1 MQKSN
6 STYLYKYKN
15 SSNYFFRIRTGVVNQ
30 IDYGISADYFVASL
44 QTADYEEA
52 RWLALF
58 IKSKLMEINDMDM
71 SNSGFQNDNEPLLI
85 NGGENEER
93 KLLKQK
99 QQGLRAMMLFR
110 KRLKERFGE
119 LLRAGKAMIE
129 FELDG
134 GAVIAKPFSETERKA
149 FKQHSEDNIPQA
161 LKIGLV
167 EGLVPPVQNDKRETA
182 SFQNDNDTARQ
193 FAASLSMLNT
203 LVSKLAEFKEE
214 RDDFSVDGE
223 IEHEPSVE
231 SQRDVNDAVKMFD
244 NLRNSFDEHQRAE
257 KLKKDE
263 YFTLAYQAPL
273 FLNEKKTEVATK
285 TFKKYE
291 RSFSLLLD
299 HFPQG
304 IDLREFTKV
313 QTQSVKDMLSSLDK
327 HQNVGKSGG
336 RLTPKTKN
344 GMLSNYHSFFSWL
357 DDNTD
362 IKVPNPFGNV
372 SFSKQKNAPKRRS
385 FSNCEVRKILSYD
398 FGHGS
403 EAREFRTD
411 AHWYPKMA
419 LYSGMRLNELSALPL
434 SHIKQDEGGIWYF
447 DLHGLDVKNEASERT
462 VPIAQ
467 YLLDLG
473 ILKYIDGLRVK
484 GEVFLFP
491 QIRKGVSEPGSAGW
505 GDPIS
510 RWFNRTLLKN
520 IGIDSDSEALKR
532 ALVSFHSSRRT
543 VISTCVTNGEEHYLI
558 KRIVGHSVDDDITLS
573 VYADMDKIP
582 LAKLKEVLDKNLT
595 WHKKEVNMN
604 EAVTSTF
611 RLFERWDISDDQKS
625 ALLGVPSSI
634 SLSRVRTEPESVSA
648 FSPDLKDRCILLLDI
663 DAKLDEVFSNPHNVE
678 GYMTMLNNNTPYMG
692 SMPLEL
698 ACSSLEGLKQTH
710 QAIASLANSIG

>member
-30 IDYGISADYFVASL
+30 IGYGISAGYFVASL
-44 QTADYEEA
+44 HTSDYEEA

-71 SNSGFQNDNEPLLI
+71 SNSEFQNDNEPLLI
-85 NGGENEER
+85 TGGKDEEHM
-93 KLLKQK
+93 LLKQK

-110 KRLKERFGE
+110 NRLKERFGE

-129 FELDG
+129 FELDS
-134 GAVIAKPFSETERKA
+134 GAVIPKPISETERKA
-149 FKQHSEDNIPQA
+149 FKQHSEENIPQA
-161 LKIGLV
+161 LKIGLL
-167 EGLVPPVQNDKRETA
+167 EGLVPPVQNDNGESP
-182 SFQNDNDTARQ
+182 SFQNDNDTVKQ

-203 LVSKLAEFKEE
+203 LVSKLTEFKAE

-223 IEHEPSVE
+223 IEQEPSVE

-244 NLRNSFDEHQRAE
+244 NIRNGFDEHQRAE
-257 KLKKDE
+257 KLKKDM
-263 YFTLAYQAPL
+263 YFTLNYQAEA
-273 FLNEKKTEVATK
+273 FLEEKKVEVKADTIE
-285 TFKKYE
+285 KYE
-291 RSFSLLLD
+291 RSFRLLRGV
-299 HFPQG
+299 FPDG

-313 QTQSVKDMLSSLDK
+313 QSKLVKEMLNSLYK
-327 HQNVGKSGG
+327 HQNVGKQGEGLSN
-336 RLTPKTKN
+336 KTKN
-344 GMLSNYHSFFSWL
+344 GILSNYCTFFTWL
-357 DDNTD
+357 DKETEID
-362 IKVPNPFGNV
+362 INNPFSNV
-372 SFSKQKNAPKRRS
+372 SFPKEKGTAKRRS
-385 FSNCEVRKILSYD
+385 HTESEVNQILNYE
-398 FGHGS
+398 FRHGN
-403 EAREFRTD
+403 EARTFRTD
-411 AHWYPKMA
+411 AYWYPKLA
-419 LYSGMRLNELSALPL
+419 LYSGMRLNEISALPL
-434 SHIKQDEGGIWYF
+434 SHIRQSDEGIWYF
-447 DLHGLDVKNEASERT
+447 DLNGLDVKNEASERT
-462 VPIAQ
+462 IPIAQ

-473 ILKYIDGLRVK
+473 VLDYVDSLKSK
-484 GEVFLFP
+484 GEYFLIP
-491 QIRKGVSEPGSAGW
+491 EMRRGVSKPGSAGW

-510 RWFNRTLLKN
+510 RWFNRTLQKK
-520 IGIDSDSEALKR
+520 IGIDIDKELAKR
-532 ALVSFHSSRRT
+532 CKISFHSMRRT
-543 VISTCVTNGEEHYLI
+543 LISTCVNKGEEQYLI
-558 KRIVGHSVDDDITLS
+558 KRIVGHSVEDDITLS
-573 VYADMDKIP
+573 VYADIDQIP
-582 LAKLKEVLDKNLT
+582 LARLKEVLDKNLT

-663 DAKLDEVFSNPHNVE
+663 NAKLEEVFSNPHNVE

-692 SMPLEL
+692 SMPIEL
-698 ACSSLEGLKQTH
+698 ACSSLKGLKQTH